1 MDGGKPLVP
10 SSGLA
15 MQVGTEHSI
24 FHASQFAEGLV
35 KELDGPSLWF
45 VLGPKERS
53 NLGPNEGSNGHE
65 GREVRDEV
73 PGHNWHLRHFH
84 PRFRFLNGVEQE
96 GLFLC
101 R

>member
-1 MDGGKPLVP
+1 M
-10 SSGLA
+10 
-15 MQVGTEHSI
+15 

-45 VLGPKERS
+45 VLGPKEGR
-53 NLGPNEGSNGHE
+53 NLGPKEGSNGHE

-73 PGHNWHLRHFH
+73 PGHNWHFRHFH
-84 PRFRFLNGVEQE
+84 PRFRFLKEAVKRQEQE

>member
-45 VLGPKERS
+45 VLGPKE
-53 NLGPNEGSNGHE
+53 GSNSHE
-65 GREVRDEV
+65 GRK
-73 PGHNWHLRHFH
+73 
-84 PRFRFLNGVEQE
+84 
-96 GLFLC
+96 LC
-101 R
+101 DSKVISRALLEM